1 MGFAG
6 IKEVIDAE
14 NAGKMRNYVYRKTP
28 SQATT
33 SGIWF
38 DLAMSPG
45 MPTPK
50 YWFDAA
56 PLTARAITQSAD
68 GGFYHGPNV
77 SPSEKYLRNI
87 MVYGA
92 STSTTSPCP
101 VTLLLCDYIMY
112 YPTID
117 DGVTDEQVMD
127 NTVTLPRYTDGA
139 GVQMI
144 AVTTGA
150 RTGGQTFSIKYTNQ
164 DGVTGQVTPTLTQNT
179 SALLGTLTNTNTATA
194 NGAGP
199 FVPLAVGDSGVRAV
213 ESVTMNGV
221 DVGLFSIIL
230 VKPLAQ
236 ITLREISISTAATI
250 GVPYEKDLLMFDNTL
265 PRIYDDAFLNYLA
278 LPLAS
283 VATTTFTG
291 ALKVIWT

>member
-1 MGFAG
+1 MAGFAG

-14 NAGKMRNYVYRKTP
+14 LAGRVRNYMYRKTP

-33 SGIWF
+33 IGIWF

-56 PLTARAITQSAD
+56 PLTARAITQSGD

-77 SPSEKYLRNI
+77 SPSTKFLRQI
-87 MVYGA
+87 TIQGH
-92 STSTTSPCP
+92 TSSSVPNP
-101 VTLLLCDYIMY
+101 IAMILCDYIMY

-117 DGVTDEQVMD
+117 DGTTDEQVMD
-127 NTVTLPRYTDGA
+127 NTVTLPRYTDGK

-144 AVTTGA
+144 AVTTGS
-150 RTGGQTFSIKYTNQ
+150 RTGGKTFTIKYTNQ
-164 DGVTGQVTPTLTQNT
+164 DGVTGQVTPVLTQNS
-179 SALLGTLTNTNTATA
+179 SAILGTLTNTGRAVK

-199 FVPLAVGDSGVRAV
+199 FIPLAPGDSGVRAV

-230 VKPLAQ
+230 VKP
-236 ITLREISISTAATI
+236 ITYITSREHNNTGSSTP
-250 GVPYEKDLLMFDNTL
+250 GVPYEKDLLVYDNTI
-265 PRIYDDAFLNYLA
+265 PIIYDDAFLNMLVLPQAA
-278 LPLAS
+278 LNAS
-283 VATTTFTG
+283 TLVG
-291 ALKVIWT
+291 SLKVIWN

>member
-1 MGFAG
+1 M
-6 IKEVIDAE
+6 
-14 NAGKMRNYVYRKTP
+14 T
-28 SQATT
+28 
-33 SGIWF
+33 
-38 DLAMSPG
+38 
-45 MPTPK
+45 
-50 YWFDAA
+50 
-56 PLTARAITQSAD
+56 
-68 GGFYHGPNV
+68 
-77 SPSEKYLRNI
+77 
-87 MVYGA
+87 VYGA
-92 STSTTSPCP
+92 STSTTTPCP
-101 VTLLLCDYIMY
+101 VTLLLCDYLMY

-150 RTGGQTFSIKYTNQ
+150 RTGGQTFTIKYTNQ
-164 DGVTGQVTPTLTQNT
+164 DGVTGQVTPLLTQNT
-179 SALLGTLTNTNTATA
+179 SALLGTLTNTNRNVV

-199 FVPLAVGDSGVRAV
+199 FIPLAVGDSGVRAV

-236 ITLREISISTAATI
+236 ITLREISVSTAGTI
-250 GVPYEKDLLMFDNTL
+250 GVPYEKDLLMYDNTL

-283 VATTTFTG
+283 VATTQFSG